1 MSANGSDLVLVQ
13 FSGADSSKENI
24 LEYRFEGVSG
34 KCVSVV
40 DGDDEIRRFH

>member
-1 MSANGSDLVLVQ
+1 MCADGSELVLVQ
-13 FSGADSSKENI
+13 LSGADSSKENI

-40 DGDDEIRRFH
+40 DGDGAIR

>member
-34 KCVSVV
+34 KCLLTV
-40 DGDDEIRRFH
+40 DFGDDEIR